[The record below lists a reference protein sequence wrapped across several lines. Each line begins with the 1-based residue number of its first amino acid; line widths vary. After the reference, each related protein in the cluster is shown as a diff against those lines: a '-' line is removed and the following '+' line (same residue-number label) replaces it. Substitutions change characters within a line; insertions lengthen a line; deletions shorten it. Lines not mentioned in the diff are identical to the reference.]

1 MPEREVERPNR
12 DNSKIFAPDAIG
24 LPFAGHVLPGD
35 AGRLASR
42 KRNMRTAD
50 TKATRRNASS
60 RTTGGKSGGIRTEAG
75 TLRERWRICVERE
88 LAAIDGNGCYVPA
101 AIIEEAEGRPM
112 ADVITDH
119 ICRLHGYGVAD
130 PTPEQINNRE
140 IDAWY
145 ENKATDRARRNH
157 IAETARQE
165 TFHCMLM
172 LAPMHRGLMTDAQLR
187 TFVSRFYRRGDYG
200 LGPAVCRALLASVG

>member
-1 MPEREVERPNR
+1 
-12 DNSKIFAPDAIG
+12 
-24 LPFAGHVLPGD
+24 
-35 AGRLASR
+35 
-42 KRNMRTAD
+42 MRTAD
-50 TKATRRNASS
+50 TKATRRNARS
-60 RTTGGKSGGIRTEAG
+60 RTGGKSVRIRPEAG

-88 LAAIDGNGCYVPA
+88 LAEIDGNGCYVPA

-130 PTPEQINNRE
+130 PTDEQSYHRK

-145 ENKATDRARRNH
+145 ENKATDRARRSH
-157 IAETARQE
+157 EAETARQE

-172 LAPMHRGLMTDAQLR
+172 LAPMHRSLMTDAQLR

-200 LGPAVCRALLASVG
+200 LGPAVGRAILASVG